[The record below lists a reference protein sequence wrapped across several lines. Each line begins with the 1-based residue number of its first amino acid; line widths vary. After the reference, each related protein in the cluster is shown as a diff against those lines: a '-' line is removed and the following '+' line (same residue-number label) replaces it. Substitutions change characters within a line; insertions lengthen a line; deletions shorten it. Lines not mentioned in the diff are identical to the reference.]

1 MFNLNINFIKKIKKT
16 FFPFYRNSEL
26 KFVFKKLQQGFPD
39 KPKVAMFV
47 GGCVR
52 KYLSN
57 EEIDDID
64 IATSLT
70 TDQIKEKFKDT
81 KFNIIDSGLKHGTV
95 TLVSDQLKLE
105 LTTLRKDVKTD
116 GRHAEIEYT
125 DDWQKD
131 SERRDFTINAIYLDI
146 NGKIFDPQLGTAD
159 LRNRNIKFIGD
170 PYKRIEED
178 YLRIIRFIR
187 FSLEY
192 ESQVEQT
199 TVEAIKLNLDGIIKI
214 SKERIL
220 SELFK
225 ILRIKNFVKLNK
237 NKNLKDIFLL
247 IFPELKNLERLS
259 KLEAIMNKSNIDRE
273 ILLAVLLIDE
283 TNNYEYFSHKYNV
296 SNDLKENLKLINENF
311 IDVQKNKKF
320 FQKDLKKNIYFFGKK
335 HLIALNILYFSNFQK
350 VKLQDYLNVLNNI
363 NKIDMPKFSFD
374 GNYLKEKG
382 MKEGAL
388 IGKTLKLIEKEWLDN
403 EFQISEKRVL
413 KIIQAQKS

>member
-1 MFNLNINFIKKIKKT
+1 MFNLNSNLIKKIKKT

-214 SKERIL
+214 SKERVL

-335 HLIALNILYFSNFQK
+335 HLIALNILYFSNFKK
-350 VKLQDYLNVLNNI
+350 VKLQDYLNILNNI

-374 GNYLKEKG
+374 GNYLKKKG

-388 IGKTLKLIEKEWLDN
+388 IGRTLKLIEKEWLDN

>member
-1 MFNLNINFIKKIKKT
+1 MFNLNSNFIKKIKKT

-70 TDQIKEKFKDT
+70 SDQIKEKFKDT

-95 TLVSDQLKLE
+95 TLVYDQLKLE

-214 SKERIL
+214 SKERVL

-259 KLEAIMNKSNIDRE
+259 KLETIMNKSNIDRE

-311 IDVQKNKKF
+311 IDAQKNKKF

-335 HLIALNILYFSNFQK
+335 HLIALNILYFSNFKK

-374 GNYLKEKG
+374 GNYLKKKG

>member
-1 MFNLNINFIKKIKKT
+1 MFNLNSNFIKKIKKT

-374 GNYLKEKG
+374 GNYLKKKG

>member
-1 MFNLNINFIKKIKKT
+1 MFNLNSNFIKKIKKT

-70 TDQIKEKFKDT
+70 SDQIKEKFKDT

-95 TLVSDQLKLE
+95 TLVYDQLKLE

-259 KLEAIMNKSNIDRE
+259 KLETIMNKSNIDRE

-311 IDVQKNKKF
+311 IDAQKNKKF

-335 HLIALNILYFSNFQK
+335 HLIALNILYFSNFKK

-374 GNYLKEKG
+374 GNYLKKKG

-388 IGKTLKLIEKEWLDN
+388 IGRTLKLIEKEWLDN

>member
-1 MFNLNINFIKKIKKT
+1 MFNLNSNFIKKIKKT

-214 SKERIL
+214 SKERVL

-335 HLIALNILYFSNFQK
+335 HLIALNILYFSNFKK

>member
-1 MFNLNINFIKKIKKT
+1 MFNLNSNFIKKIKKT

-70 TDQIKEKFKDT
+70 SDQIKEKFKDT

-95 TLVSDQLKLE
+95 TLVSDKLKLE

-247 IFPELKNLERLS
+247 IFPELKNLKRLS

-311 IDVQKNKKF
+311 IDAQKNKKF

-335 HLIALNILYFSNFQK
+335 HLIALNILYFSNFKK

-374 GNYLKEKG
+374 GNYLKKKG

-388 IGKTLKLIEKEWLDN
+388 IGRTLKLIEKEWLDN

>member
-1 MFNLNINFIKKIKKT
+1 MFNLNSNFIKKIKKT

-125 DDWQKD
+125 DDWYKD

-214 SKERIL
+214 SKERVL

-259 KLEAIMNKSNIDRE
+259 KLEAIMNKSKIDRE

-311 IDVQKNKKF
+311 IDAQKNKKF

-335 HLIALNILYFSNFQK
+335 HLIALNILYFSNFKK
-350 VKLQDYLNVLNNI
+350 VKLQDYLNTLNNI

-374 GNYLKEKG
+374 GNYLKKKG

-388 IGKTLKLIEKEWLDN
+388 IGRTLKLIEKEWLDN

>member
-1 MFNLNINFIKKIKKT
+1 MFNLNSNFIKKIKKT

-95 TLVSDQLKLE
+95 TLVYDQLKLE

-335 HLIALNILYFSNFQK
+335 HLIVLNILYFSNFKK

-374 GNYLKEKG
+374 GNYLKKKG

-388 IGKTLKLIEKEWLDN
+388 IGRTLKLIEKEWLDN

>member
-70 TDQIKEKFKDT
+70 TDQIKEKFQDT

-192 ESQVEQT
+192 ESQIEQT

-247 IFPELKNLERLS
+247 IFPEFKNLERLS

-335 HLIALNILYFSNFQK
+335 HLIALNILYFANFKK

-374 GNYLKEKG
+374 GNYLKKKG

-388 IGKTLKLIEKEWLDN
+388 IGRTLKLIEKEWLDN

>member
-1 MFNLNINFIKKIKKT
+1 MFNLNSNFIKKIKKT

-95 TLVSDQLKLE
+95 TLVYDQLKLE

-311 IDVQKNKKF
+311 IDAQKNKKF

-335 HLIALNILYFSNFQK
+335 HLIALNILYFSNFKK

-374 GNYLKEKG
+374 GNYLKKKG

-388 IGKTLKLIEKEWLDN
+388 IGRTLKLIEKEWLDN

>member
-1 MFNLNINFIKKIKKT
+1 MFNLNSNFIKKIKKT

-214 SKERIL
+214 SKERVL

-273 ILLAVLLIDE
+273 LLLAVLLIDE

-335 HLIALNILYFSNFQK
+335 HLIALNILYFSNFKK
-350 VKLQDYLNVLNNI
+350 VKLQDYLNTLNNI

-374 GNYLKEKG
+374 GNYLKKKG

-388 IGKTLKLIEKEWLDN
+388 IGRTLKLIEKEWLDN

>member
-1 MFNLNINFIKKIKKT
+1 MFNLNSNFIKKIKKT

-159 LRNRNIKFIGD
+159 LRNRNVKFIGD
-170 PYKRIEED
+170 PHKRIEED

-335 HLIALNILYFSNFQK
+335 HLIALNILYFSNFKK

-374 GNYLKEKG
+374 GNYLKKKG

-388 IGKTLKLIEKEWLDN
+388 IGRTLKLIEKEWLDN

>member
-1 MFNLNINFIKKIKKT
+1 MFNLNSNFIKKIKKT

-95 TLVSDQLKLE
+95 TLVYDQLKLE

-187 FSLEY
+187 FSIEY

-199 TVEAIKLNLDGIIKI
+199 TFEAIKLNLDGIIKI

-259 KLEAIMNKSNIDRE
+259 KLEAIMNKSKIDRE

-311 IDVQKNKKF
+311 VDVQKNKKF

-335 HLIALNILYFSNFQK
+335 HLIALNILYFSNFKK

-374 GNYLKEKG
+374 GNYLKKKG

-388 IGKTLKLIEKEWLDN
+388 IGRTLKQIEKEWLDN

>member
-1 MFNLNINFIKKIKKT
+1 MFNFNFNLIKKIKKT
-16 FFPFYRNSEL
+16 FFPFYKNSEL
-26 KFVFKKLQQGFPD
+26 KFVFKKLQQD
-39 KPKVAMFV
+39 YLNEPKVAMFV

-81 KFNIIDSGLKHGTV
+81 KFNVIDSGVEHGTV

-105 LTTLRKDVKTD
+105 LTTLRKDIKTD

-125 DDWQKD
+125 DDWKKD

-146 NGKIFDPQLGTAD
+146 NGKVFDPQSGTED
-159 LRNRNIKFIGD
+159 LKNCNIKFIGD
-170 PYKRIEED
+170 PQKRIEED

-192 ESQVEQT
+192 ESEIEET
-199 TVEAIKLNLDGIIKI
+199 TIQAVRLNLDGIKKI

-220 SELFK
+220 TELFK
-225 ILRIKNFVKLNK
+225 ILRTKNFVKLNK
-237 NKNLKDIFLL
+237 NKHLKAIFLL
-247 IFPELKNLERLS
+247 IFPELKNLERLNQ
-259 KLEAIMNKSNIDRE
+259 LEKISNRLNFDKE

-283 TNNYEYFSHKYNV
+283 TNSHEYFSHKYNI
-296 SNDLKENLKLINENF
+296 SNNLKDNLSLIAKNF
-311 IDVQKNKKF
+311 INFQKNKKF
-320 FQKDLKKNIYFFGKK
+320 FLKDLKKNTYFFGKN
-335 HLIALNILYFSNFQK
+335 HLMALNILSFSSGRK
-350 VKLQDYLNVLNNI
+350 EKLKDYLTILNNI
-363 NKIDMPKFSFD
+363 NKIQIPKLPFNGD
-374 GNYLKEKG
+374 YLKAKG

-388 IGKTLKLIEKEWLDN
+388 IGKTLKIIEDEWLDN
-403 EFQISEKRVL
+403 NFEISDEKVL
-413 KIIQAQKS
+413 KIIKSQNN